1 MAATAAQIAQLRRM
15 IAEPLTTTYSDATL
29 TTYIE
34 ARAVADSRGVLPWE
48 WDFSTTP
55 PTATANTA
63 WVTTYDLNAAAAE
76 LWEEKAA
83 AVACDYATNADG
95 ANLQR
100 NQVYDQYMRIASR
113 YRSKACLGVA
123 HFASVERVR
132 SETGEV
138 VEQTP
143 IIDRIESDEV
153 FND

>member
-1 MAATAAQIAQLRRM
+1 M
-15 IAEPLTTTYSDATL
+15 IAESTTATYSDDAL
-29 TTYIE
+29 TTHIE
-34 ARAVADSRGVLPWE
+34 AHAVPDLRGVLSYE
-48 WDFSTTP
+48 LDFSTTP
-55 PTATANTA
+55 ATKSDNDSWIA
-63 WVTTYDLNAAAAE
+63 TYDLNATAAE
-76 LWEEKAA
+76 IWEEKAA

-113 YRSKACLGVA
+113 YRAKACLGVA
-123 HFASVERVR
+123 SFARAERVR

-143 IIDRIESDEV
+143 IVDRIEADEV